1 LIRYRSLAYDLE
13 SRRFGEVEEVRS
25 SAPTVGEYCCERRWL
40 MQTIDLTQVPVVD
53 NHCHSMMRDQAFE
66 DITGWRQSFT
76 ESTDPGM
83 PRDHVASTAFYRR
96 LIRTMAD
103 FLGCEPE
110 EEAVFAART
119 GREGRELTGA
129 LLRAANVDT
138 LLLDTGFP
146 PPEEVFPVPELGGL
160 GGCRAEPMLRLEILM
175 ESLLAEHGSLADVK
189 EALESALDD
198 LRSQGYVAL
207 KSIAAYRTGLDIREW
222 PRKEAEESFHEYRR
236 VAGAGHARL
245 IHKPLLDTLLHV
257 ALAQAARQE
266 VPVQFHVGYGDAD
279 TDLLLGNPLYL
290 RQVLQRSDYRG
301 MPVVLLH
308 ECYPYIRQ
316 GGYLAAVYENVYLDL
331 SYGIPLLG
339 YGEMLSF
346 TRQALG
352 VAPTSKLM
360 YSSDG
365 IGVPELHWISA
376 IDGRRAIGEA
386 LGELVPQGEL
396 DLSDAEAAGE
406 SILRANAMRLY
417 RL

>member
-1 LIRYRSLAYDLE
+1 MKAL
-13 SRRFGEVEEVRS
+13 
-25 SAPTVGEYCCERRWL
+25 
-40 MQTIDLTQVPVVD
+40 DLTQVPVVD
-53 NHCHSMMRDQAFE
+53 NHCHGISQDQTFE
-66 DITGWRQSFT
+66 DLASWRRAFT

-83 PRDHVASTAFYRR
+83 PRDHVASTIFYRR
-96 LIRTMAD
+96 LIRTLAD

-119 GREGRELTGA
+119 GWDERKLTGA

-146 PPEEVFPVPELGGL
+146 PFEEVLPVAELGEL

-175 ESLLAEHGSLADVK
+175 EDFLAEHDSLGEVR
-189 EALESALDD
+189 EALAAALDD
-198 LRSQGYVAL
+198 IRGQGYVAL

-222 PRKEAEESFHEYRR
+222 PQEEAEESFHEYRR
-236 VAGAGHARL
+236 AAGAGSARL
-245 IHKPLLDTLLHV
+245 VHKPLLDALLHV
-257 ALAQAARQE
+257 AFTEAARQE

-290 RQVLQRSDYRG
+290 RPVLQRPDYLG

-308 ECYPYIRQ
+308 ECYPYTRQ
-316 GGYLAAVYENVYLDL
+316 GGYLAAVYENAYLDL

-346 TRQALG
+346 TRAALG
-352 VAPTSKLM
+352 VAPSSKLM

-365 IGVPELHWISA
+365 IGAPELHWMSA
-376 IDGRRAIGEA
+376 IDGRRVLGEA
-386 LGELVPQGEL
+386 LGEMVAHGEL
-396 DLSDAEAAGE
+396 DFPEAEAAGE
-406 SILRANAMRLY
+406 SVLRGNATRLY

>member
-1 LIRYRSLAYDLE
+1 MKAL
-13 SRRFGEVEEVRS
+13 
-25 SAPTVGEYCCERRWL
+25 
-40 MQTIDLTQVPVVD
+40 DLTQVPVVD
-53 NHCHSMMRDQAFE
+53 NHCHGISQDQTFE
-66 DITGWRQSFT
+66 DLASWRRAFT

-83 PRDHVASTAFYRR
+83 PRDHVASTIFYRR
-96 LIRTMAD
+96 LIRTLAD

-119 GREGRELTGA
+119 GWDERELTGA

-146 PPEEVFPVPELGGL
+146 PFEEVLPVAELGEL

-175 ESLLAEHGSLADVK
+175 EDFLAEHDSLGEVR
-189 EALESALDD
+189 EALAAALDD
-198 LRSQGYVAL
+198 IRGQGYVAL

-222 PRKEAEESFHEYRR
+222 PQEEAEESFHEYRR
-236 VAGAGHARL
+236 AAGAGSARL
-245 IHKPLLDTLLHV
+245 VHKPLLDALLHV
-257 ALAQAARQE
+257 AFTEAARQE

-290 RQVLQRSDYRG
+290 RPVLQRPDYLG

-308 ECYPYIRQ
+308 ECYPYTRQ
-316 GGYLAAVYENVYLDL
+316 GGYLAAVYENAYLDL

-346 TRQALG
+346 TRAALG
-352 VAPTSKLM
+352 VAPSSKLM

-365 IGVPELHWISA
+365 IGAPELHWMSA
-376 IDGRRAIGEA
+376 IDGRRVLGEA
-386 LGELVPQGEL
+386 LGEMVAHGEL
-396 DLSDAEAAGE
+396 DFPEAKAAGE
-406 SILRANAMRLY
+406 SVLRGNATRLY

>member
-1 LIRYRSLAYDLE
+1 
-13 SRRFGEVEEVRS
+13 
-25 SAPTVGEYCCERRWL
+25 
-40 MQTIDLTQVPVVD
+40 MQTIDLARVPVVD
-53 NHCHSMMRDQAFE
+53 NHCHGVSRDQTFDDLA
-66 DITGWRQSFT
+66 IWRHSFT

-83 PRDHVASTAFYRR
+83 ARDHVGSTAFYRR
-96 LIRTMAD
+96 LIRTLAD

-110 EEAVFAART
+110 ERAVFAART
-119 GREGRELTGA
+119 RREGRELTGA
-129 LLRAANVDT
+129 LLHAANVDT

-146 PPEEVFPVPELGGL
+146 PSEEVFPVSELAEI
-160 GGCRAEPMLRLEILM
+160 GGCRTGPMLRLEILM
-175 ESLLAEHGSLADVK
+175 ESLLAEHHSLEDVK
-189 EALESALDD
+189 EALVAELHDV
-198 LRSQGYVAL
+198 RRRGYVAL

-222 PRKEAEESFHEYRR
+222 SREEAEASFHEYRR

-245 IHKPLLDTLLHV
+245 VHKPLLDTLLHV
-257 ALAQAARQE
+257 AFAQAARQE

-290 RQVLQRSDYRG
+290 RPVLQRPDYHG

-308 ECYPYIRQ
+308 ECYPYTRQ

-352 VAPTSKLM
+352 VAPSSKLM

-386 LGELVPQGEL
+386 LGELVSQGEL
-396 DLSDAEAAGE
+396 DLVVAEATGE
-406 SILRANAMRLY
+406 DVLRANATRLY

>member
-1 LIRYRSLAYDLE
+1 
-13 SRRFGEVEEVRS
+13 
-25 SAPTVGEYCCERRWL
+25 
-40 MQTIDLTQVPVVD
+40 MQTIDLTRVPVVD
-53 NHCHSMMRDQAFE
+53 NHCHGVSRDQTFDDLA
-66 DITGWRQSFT
+66 IWRQCFT

-83 PRDHVASTAFYRR
+83 ARDHVASTAFYRR
-96 LIRTMAD
+96 LIRTLAD

-110 EEAVFAART
+110 ERAVFAART
-119 GREGRELTGA
+119 RREGRELTGA
-129 LLRAANVDT
+129 LLHAANVDT

-146 PPEEVFPVPELGGL
+146 PSEEVFPVSELAEI
-160 GGCRAEPMLRLEILM
+160 GGCRTGPMLRLEILM
-175 ESLLAEHGSLADVK
+175 ESLLAEHHSLEDVK
-189 EALESALDD
+189 EVLVAELHDV
-198 LRSQGYVAL
+198 RRRGYVAL

-222 PRKEAEESFHEYRR
+222 SREEAEASFHEYRR

-245 IHKPLLDTLLHV
+245 VHKPLLDTLLHV
-257 ALAQAARQE
+257 AFAQAARQE

-290 RQVLQRSDYRG
+290 RPVLQRPDYHG

-308 ECYPYIRQ
+308 ECYPYTRQ

-352 VAPTSKLM
+352 VAPSSKLM

-386 LGELVPQGEL
+386 LGELVSQGEL
-396 DLSDAEAAGE
+396 DLVVAEATGE
-406 SILRANAMRLY
+406 DVLRANATRLY

>member
-1 LIRYRSLAYDLE
+1 MEALD
-13 SRRFGEVEEVRS
+13 F
-25 SAPTVGEYCCERRWL
+25 
-40 MQTIDLTQVPVVD
+40 TQVPVVD
-53 NHCHSMMRDQAFE
+53 NHCHGIMRDQVFE

-83 PRDHVASTAFYRR
+83 ARDHVASTALYRR
-96 LIRTMAD
+96 LIRKLAD

-110 EEAVFAART
+110 EEAVFAARAGND
-119 GREGRELTGA
+119 GRDLAGA

-146 PPEEVFPVPELGGL
+146 PPEEVLPVPELGEL
-160 GGCRAEPMLRLEILM
+160 GACRAEPMLRLETLM
-175 ESLLAEHGSLADVK
+175 EDLLTEHDSLAGT
-189 EALESALDD
+189 EQALAAELDD
-198 LRSQGYVAL
+198 ARGQGYVAL

-222 PRKEAEESFHEYRR
+222 PREEAEGSFQEYRR
-236 VAGAGHARL
+236 AARAGHVRL
-245 IHKPLLDTLLHV
+245 VHKPLLDTLLHV
-257 ALAQAARQE
+257 ALVQAARQE
-266 VPVQFHVGYGDAD
+266 LPVQFHVGYGDAD

-290 RQVLQRSDYRG
+290 RPVLQRPDYRG

-308 ECYPYIRQ
+308 ECYPYTRQ
-316 GGYLAAVYENVYLDL
+316 GGYLAAVYQNVYLDL

-352 VAPTSKLM
+352 VAPSSKLM

-376 IDGRRAIGEA
+376 IDGRRVIGEA
-386 LGELVPQGEL
+386 LGELVSRGEL
-396 DLSDAEAAGE
+396 DLAAAEDAGE
-406 SILRANAMRLY
+406 DVLRANATRLY

>member
-1 LIRYRSLAYDLE
+1 MEALD
-13 SRRFGEVEEVRS
+13 F
-25 SAPTVGEYCCERRWL
+25 
-40 MQTIDLTQVPVVD
+40 TQFPVVD
-53 NHCHSMMRDQAFE
+53 NHCHGIMRDQVFE

-83 PRDHVASTAFYRR
+83 ARDHVASTALYRR
-96 LIRTMAD
+96 LIRKLAE

-110 EEAVFAART
+110 EEAVFAARA
-119 GREGRELTGA
+119 GKDGRELAGT

-146 PPEEVFPVPELGGL
+146 PPERVLPVAELGEL
-160 GGCRAEPMLRLEILM
+160 GACRAEPMLRLETLM
-175 ESLLAEHGSLADVK
+175 EDLLTEHDTLAGTVQALGAE
-189 EALESALDD
+189 LDD
-198 LRSQGYVAL
+198 VRGQGYVAL

-222 PRKEAEESFHEYRR
+222 TREEAEESFHEYRR
-236 VAGAGHARL
+236 AAGAGPARL
-245 IHKPLLDTLLHV
+245 DHKPLLDTLLHT
-257 ALAQAARQE
+257 AFARAARQE
-266 VPVQFHVGYGDAD
+266 IPVQFHVGYGDAD

-290 RQVLQRSDYRG
+290 RPVLQRPDYLG

-308 ECYPYIRQ
+308 ECYPYTRQ
-316 GGYLAAVYENVYLDL
+316 GGYLAAVYQNVYLDL

-352 VAPTSKLM
+352 VTPSSKLM

-365 IGVPELHWISA
+365 IGVPELHWMSA
-376 IDGRRAIGEA
+376 IDGRRVLGQA
-386 LGELVPQGEL
+386 LGELVAHGET
-396 DLSDAEAAGE
+396 DLTEAEAVGE
-406 SILRANAMRLY
+406 GVLRENATRLY

>member
-1 LIRYRSLAYDLE
+1 
-13 SRRFGEVEEVRS
+13 
-25 SAPTVGEYCCERRWL
+25 

-53 NHCHSMMRDQAFE
+53 NHCHSVMQDQTFDEIA
-66 DITGWRQSFT
+66 GWRQAFT

-83 PRDHVASTAFYRR
+83 PRDHVASTALYRR
-96 LIRTMAD
+96 LIRTLAS

-110 EEAVFAART
+110 EEAVFSARIEK
-119 GREGRELTGA
+119 EGRELTGA

-146 PPEEVFPVPELGGL
+146 PPEAVLQVAELGEL

-175 ESLLAEHGSLADVK
+175 ESLLAEKDSLEDVK
-189 EALESALDD
+189 EALAAELDD
-198 LRSQGYVAL
+198 VRSRGYAAL

-222 PRKEAEESFHEYRR
+222 PREEAEESFHEYRR
-236 VAGAGHARL
+236 AAGAGSARL
-245 IHKPLLDTLLHV
+245 AHKPLLDTLLHV

-290 RQVLQRSDYRG
+290 RPVFQRPDYRG

-308 ECYPYIRQ
+308 ECYPYTRQ
-316 GGYLAAVYENVYLDL
+316 GGYLAAVYGNVYLDL

-339 YGEMLSF
+339 YGELLSF

-352 VAPTSKLM
+352 VAPSSKLM

-365 IGVPELHWISA
+365 LGVPELHWISA

-386 LGELVPQGEL
+386 LGELVSQGEL
-396 DLSDAEAAGE
+396 DLSDAEATGE
-406 SILRANAMRLY
+406 SILRANATRLY

>member
-1 LIRYRSLAYDLE
+1 MKAL
-13 SRRFGEVEEVRS
+13 
-25 SAPTVGEYCCERRWL
+25 
-40 MQTIDLTQVPVVD
+40 DLTQVPVVD
-53 NHCHSMMRDQAFE
+53 NHCHGISQDQTFE
-66 DITGWRQSFT
+66 DLASWRRAFT

-83 PRDHVASTAFYRR
+83 PRDHVASTIFYRR
-96 LIRTMAD
+96 LIRTLAD

-119 GREGRELTGA
+119 GWDERELTGA

-146 PPEEVFPVPELGGL
+146 PFEEVLPGAELGEL

-175 ESLLAEHGSLADVK
+175 EDFLAEHDSLGEVR
-189 EALESALDD
+189 EALAAALDD
-198 LRSQGYVAL
+198 IRGQGYVAL

-222 PRKEAEESFHEYRR
+222 PQEEAEESFHEYRR
-236 VAGAGHARL
+236 AAGAGSARL
-245 IHKPLLDTLLHV
+245 VHKPLLDALLHV
-257 ALAQAARQE
+257 AFTEAARQE

-290 RQVLQRSDYRG
+290 RPVLQRPDYLG

-308 ECYPYIRQ
+308 ECYPYTRQ
-316 GGYLAAVYENVYLDL
+316 GGYLAAVYENAYLDL

-346 TRQALG
+346 TRAALG
-352 VAPTSKLM
+352 VAPSSKLM

-365 IGVPELHWISA
+365 IGAPELHWMSA
-376 IDGRRAIGEA
+376 IDGRRVLGEA
-386 LGELVPQGEL
+386 LGEMVAHGEL
-396 DLSDAEAAGE
+396 DLPEAEAAGE
-406 SILRANAMRLY
+406 SVLRGNATRLY